1 MDNICLYEPLT
12 FPNLLSDIM
21 LTSAD
26 IAEQVKSV
34 GYKTDSFICD
44 LAEAAFPIE
53 TVQVFYRFV
62 TREQRIPTQEEFM
75 KEARLEMML
84 NGFDFDGQESS
95 YRHGLAARLTS
106 RTYPSLI
113 RDVHFCK
120 ILEEK
125 LSEEYYVIYNPAL
138 DLMGID
144 ILLKPKTK
152 VPSYKFGICLYLN
165 TDRGRSGLK
174 RKKNYRRTFHKLKYV
189 DMPKD
194 LPKNSNDGIWLYEE
208 SDAKALLERIRRL
221 SPA

>member
-34 GYKTDSFICD
+34 DYKTDPFICD

-95 YRHGLAARLTS
+95 FRRGLAARLTS

-113 RDVHFCK
+113 RDVHFSK

-125 LSEEYYVIYNPAL
+125 LSKEYQVIYNPAL
-138 DLMGID
+138 DIMGID
-144 ILLKPKTK
+144 ILLRPKNST
-152 VPSYKFGICLYLN
+152 YKFGICLYLN
-165 TDRGRSGLK
+165 TERGRSGLK

-189 DMPKD
+189 DMPKEC
-194 LPKNSNDGIWLYEE
+194 PKNSNDGIWLYEE
-208 SDAKALLERIRRL
+208 SDAKALLEKIRRL